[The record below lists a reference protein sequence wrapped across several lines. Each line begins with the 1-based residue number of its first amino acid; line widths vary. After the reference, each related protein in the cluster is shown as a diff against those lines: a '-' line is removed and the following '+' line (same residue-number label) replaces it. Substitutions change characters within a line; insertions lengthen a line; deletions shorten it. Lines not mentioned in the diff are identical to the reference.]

1 MTTLIIITAIYLL
14 LIVLVVALCKVRA
27 VSDKKAK
34 EIFNWDTEKK
44 KLIAIID
51 KI

>member
-1 MTTLIIITAIYLL
+1 MNTLIIITAIYIL

-34 EIFNWDTEKK
+34 EIFNNKTKCVKK
-44 KLIAIID
+44 II
-51 KI
+51 KQIK